1 MKSMSPE
8 RRLYLRV
15 DTRLY
20 RAKSGMILVV
30 TERQRGIIYHTV
42 KRHDYK
48 GERRDHDE
56 GCGRLKVYV
65 PTGRHTKGDFPGKEG
80 SMPVKHMLTCC

>member
-20 RAKSGMILVV
+20 RAKSGMIV

-42 KRHDYK
+42 KGMTMHIK
-48 GERRDHDE
+48 GNDVTTMKAVDVLNLCAKRQAHKKGISPER
-56 GCGRLKVYV
+56 
-65 PTGRHTKGDFPGKEG
+65 KGQ
-80 SMPVKHMLTCC
+80 CR